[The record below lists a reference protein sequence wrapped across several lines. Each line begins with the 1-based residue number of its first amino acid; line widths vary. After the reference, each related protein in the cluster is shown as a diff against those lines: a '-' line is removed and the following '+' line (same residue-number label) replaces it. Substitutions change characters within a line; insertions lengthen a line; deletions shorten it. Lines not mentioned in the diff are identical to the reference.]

1 MASTTT
7 ALHPSALHAPA
18 ADRDSAGTAARDEML
33 LLVDFKWL
41 MAGLG
46 WWIDLN
52 RWRRDPG
59 YARDCIARGC
69 RSSLAPLRRC
79 ARQLLARAPARG

>member
-1 MASTTT
+1 MPALPVPPPAT
-7 ALHPSALHAPA
+7 ADTAGPA
-18 ADRDSAGTAARDEML
+18 AREDML

-46 WWIDLN
+46 WWIDLG

-59 YARDCIARGC
+59 YASECLARGC
-69 RSSLAPLRRC
+69 DSSHAPLQRC
-79 ARQLLARAPARG
+79 ARQLLARGLAHA